1 MVQSLLSESSW
12 RRWAKG
18 ALTAVSAFAI
28 LGTVSALWSN
38 PFFVRMTPVGGWE
51 LALLGTLSVLLGVYM
66 AVRRRTCGA
75 RTASL
80 GGLLGFLGIACPV
93 CNKILLLAFGS
104 ELLLT
109 YFEPVRVYVAAAGV
123 AVVGAALV
131 LQWRG
136 RSVAC
141 SSTEMNAGGA
151 ELTTP

>member
-1 MVQSLLSESSW
+1 MVLPVLSQSSW

-18 ALTAVSAFAI
+18 VLTAVSAFVI

-51 LALLGTLSVLLGVYM
+51 LALLGTLSALLGVYV

-80 GGLLGFLGIACPV
+80 GGVLGFLGIACPV

-123 AVVGAALV
+123 AVVGVAVV
-131 LQWRG
+131 LQWRR

-141 SSTEMNAGGA
+141 SSTDVNAIEA
-151 ELTTP
+151 ELTAP